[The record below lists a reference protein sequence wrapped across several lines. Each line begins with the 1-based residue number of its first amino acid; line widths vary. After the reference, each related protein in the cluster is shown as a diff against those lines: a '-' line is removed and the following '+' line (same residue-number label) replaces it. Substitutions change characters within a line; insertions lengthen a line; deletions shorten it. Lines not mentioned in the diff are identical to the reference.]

1 MIEALKGDQIQ
12 RPEAR
17 RRREGRGRR
26 GGECVFLC
34 PLEHTSVA
42 LSPTVAMYFYI
53 KRGMVPGNIY
63 RDQTGDFHPRNYN
76 VGSVARRRKQYLQ

>member
-1 MIEALKGDQIQ
+1 MIEALKGDQIH

-26 GGECVFLC
+26 GGECALLCPLEHTSVALLC

-42 LSPTVAMYFYI
+42 LSQTVEIRI
-53 KRGMVPGNIY
+53 KWEMVPSNNY
-63 RDQTGDFHPRNYN
+63 REQPGVLHPRN
-76 VGSVARRRKQYLQ
+76 